1 MNIFNIYLFILKL
14 VIWKILGMNYN
25 ITIVSIL
32 SGPSAFNLESSNSS
46 ILNPLLTTTQS
57 NNIQRSNSYLR
68 SRTIHRSRNNSNNQ
82 IDTASNYSLTESNYS
97 LTASN
102 YILTA
107 DSTDELMKRL
117 RWIII
122 IKIYFT
128 SWILCN
134 T

>member
-32 SGPSAFNLESSNSS
+32 SGFAFNLESSNST

-57 NNIQRSNSYLR
+57 NNTQRSNSYLR

-82 IDTASNYSLTESNYS
+82 INTASNYSLTDSKYS

-102 YILTA
+102 YSLTA
-107 DSTDELMKRL
+107 NSTDELIKRL

-122 IKIYFT
+122 IEIYFT

>member
-32 SGPSAFNLESSNSS
+32 SGSAFNLESSNST

-82 IDTASNYSLTESNYS
+82 INTASNYSLTDSKYN

-102 YILTA
+102 YRLTA
-107 DSTDELMKRL
+107 NSTDELMKRL

-122 IKIYFT
+122 IEIYFT